1 MPKYTI
7 YVPRDIAD
15 DSGNP
20 YTSAPNIGQAFV
32 KAAAHAAGGAT
43 VINQTAHGFW
53 VQGDD
58 LCADTI
64 SVVEV
69 VCNSSIWH
77 YEVLPLV
84 SKLKSDLNQRSIFVT
99 AVNEDI
105 IFIP

>member
-20 YTSAPNIGQAFV
+20 ITPAYNIGGAFV

-43 VINQTAHGFW
+43 VITQTAHGFC
-53 VQGDD
+53 VQGDG
-58 LCADTI
+58 LCFESI

-105 IFIP
+105 VYIP

>member
-7 YVPRDIAD
+7 YVPTDIAD
-15 DSGNP
+15 DDGNP
-20 YTSAPNIGQAFV
+20 MTPSYHIGHAFV
-32 KAAAHAAGGAT
+32 MAAAHAAGGAT
-43 VINQTAHGFW
+43 VINQTAYGFW
-53 VQGDD
+53 VKGDD
-58 LCADTI
+58 LIAESV

-77 YEVLPLV
+77 YEVLPLI
-84 SKLKSDLNQRSIFVT
+84 SQLKSDLNQRSIFVT